1 MRMYVQRGEVYTHG
15 NYVRKNKTNLRKKI
29 LNEQRFLKMENL
41 MGA

>member
-1 MRMYVQRGEVYTHG
+1 MRMYVQRGEVYTRA
-15 NYVRKNKTNLRKKI
+15 NYVRKNKRNLRKKI